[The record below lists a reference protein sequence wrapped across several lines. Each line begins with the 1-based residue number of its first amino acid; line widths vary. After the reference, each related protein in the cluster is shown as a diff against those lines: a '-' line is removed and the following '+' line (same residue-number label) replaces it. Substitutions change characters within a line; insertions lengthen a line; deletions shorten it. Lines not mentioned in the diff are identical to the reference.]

1 MFFTDAIKKFLN
13 IFTKLHKKCRYMRSR
28 GKTNTD

>member
-13 IFTKLHKKCRYMRSR
+13 IFTKLHKKMQVYEEQ
-28 GKTNTD
+28 GKD